1 MSLNFSENVEGIFE
15 KLEKFFTSKTVVGEV
30 IEIGDV
36 KILPI
41 MDITFGLSSGAATGK
56 DKNGDEGSGSGGGL
70 GATAQPKA
78 LVIIKG
84 DKIEVV
90 QIGKKAGIEKIM
102 EMVPDLVEKIKSQE

>member
-1 MSLNFSENVEGIFE
+1 MSFNFTENVEVIFE
-15 KLEKFFTSKTVVGEV
+15 KLEKFLTSKTVIGEV

-41 MDITFGLSSGAATGK
+41 MDITFGISSGVASGK

-70 GATAQPKA
+70 GANAQPKA
-78 LVIIKG
+78 LLIIKG

-90 QIGKKAGIEKIM
+90 QISKKAGIEKIM
-102 EMVPDLVEKIKSQE
+102 EMVPDLVEKMKASE